1 MNYYDALLQHRH
13 RLEDVDRQQE
23 NARHLRD
30 SQRKPEVE
38 RTETPKRAS
47 AFLRVMNEAKAAVA
61 SLNLGGQRR
70 VMDAGH
76 AVAVKDICG

>member
-13 RLEDVDRQQE
+13 RLEDVERHQE

-30 SQRKPEVE
+30 SQRKPEAE
-38 RTETPKRAS
+38 QTETPKRSS

-61 SLNLGGQRR
+61 SLNLGGQR